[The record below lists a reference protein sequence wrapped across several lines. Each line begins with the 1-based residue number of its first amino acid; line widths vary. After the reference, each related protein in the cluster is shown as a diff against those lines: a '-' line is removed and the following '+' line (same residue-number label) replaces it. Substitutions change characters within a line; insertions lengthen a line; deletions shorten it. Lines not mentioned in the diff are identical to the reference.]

1 MCELLQ
7 INLKSVQAEFLTFE
21 LLQGKFG
28 SHTTFL
34 YVEMEVFI
42 LLCWA
47 QIDLFLFPVL
57 FSF

>member
-1 MCELLQ
+1 MCEL
-7 INLKSVQAEFLTFE
+7 LKSVQAKVLTFD
-21 LLQGKFG
+21 LFQGKFG
-28 SHTTFL
+28 SHTRFL